1 MKPFHNKKAAAF
13 CTILLAGA
21 LCTGCPTGSAANGIQ
36 FHNDEVLYNGKSI
49 GTDTANA
56 VYMSTF
62 TEFHEDVAEQ
72 YQDTVNTIIN
82 ITKGGIYQISGEASD
97 TNSYQ
102 CPGRRSNAGIERRN
116 SDKSYSTGYPHRKCR

>member
-21 LCTGCPTGSAANGIQ
+21 LCTGCPAGSAANDIQ
-36 FHNDEVLYNGKSI
+36 FNNDKILYNGKSI

-82 ITKGGIYQISGEASD
+82 ITKG
-97 TNSYQ
+97 
-102 CPGRRSNAGIERRN
+102 
-116 SDKSYSTGYPHRKCR
+116 